1 MRILLA
7 YRSFDLDHDPSLLE
21 RVSGKSPTALRIDVE
36 KLSSEDVDAALAVAG
51 IADPDLAESQVEL
64 LRTPLHLY
72 LFLGGGVDRDGFGSR
87 RDLFGRYWD
96 EKRRRVDALTPI
108 GAFTAAVARIS
119 NVLSTRRQLQTPLLA
134 LTGHEAALDA
144 MASEGVVVCDGDRFA
159 FFHASFFDYAAPERS
174 ANACPKASW

>member
-1 MRILLA
+1 MAPPQLSQASRYPELRILLA
-7 YRSFDLDHDPSLLE
+7 CRSFDLDHDPSLLE

-36 KLSSEDVDAALAVAG
+36 KLSSEDVDAVLAVAG

-96 EKRRRVDALTPI
+96 EKAEASRRGSPRLEHSRLPSPVSRT
-108 GAFTAAVARIS
+108 S
-119 NVLSTRRQLQTPLLA
+119 
-134 LTGHEAALDA
+134 
-144 MASEGVVVCDGDRFA
+144 
-159 FFHASFFDYAAPERS
+159 
-174 ANACPKASW
+174 

>member
-1 MRILLA
+1 M
-7 YRSFDLDHDPSLLE
+7 
-21 RVSGKSPTALRIDVE
+21 E

-144 MASEGVVVCDGDRFA
+144 MASEAWSSATETGSPSS
-159 FFHASFFDYAAPERS
+159 HASFFDYAAPERS